1 MLGALA
7 WVLILSLV
15 AVGEDFLTVFLADV
29 VRLRIFTRRRW
40 DLLEEELELV
50 RPDWKPPEVSMFAI
64 LVKIQS

>member
-1 MLGALA
+1 MLGVAL
-7 WVLILSLV
+7 VLSLV

-50 RPDWKPPEVSMFAI
+50 RPDWKPPAVSMIAE
-64 LVKIQS
+64 LV

>member
-1 MLGALA
+1 VGSAILMLGVAL
-7 WVLILSLV
+7 VLSLV

-50 RPDWKPPEVSMFAI
+50 RPDWKPPAVSMIAE
-64 LVKIQS
+64 LV